1 MSKVVLVINDQGQ
14 QRTLT
19 QSGRNQNNFKEET
32 EGAAADHDF
41 RLEIRDKDLVF
52 IKDKQIHSVVC
63 SLKDVVLKK
72 TAGQNDAQHTPRR
85 QQTTNGSSNTLERAK
100 RIPLPRIKIQ
110 SIASVEE
117 AADYPR
123 SPIFI
128 LSPSRDSS
136 DFTSADDSGFS
147 IDSDGTYSFG
157 DGSPNKVR
165 GRFQIAS
172 GEWELVLSEDP
183 DAINL
188 SITPKSQ
195 GRFLSPS
202 ESSESRLPG
211 SPSAGASEE
220 SLTDT
225 LVNSPSSAGESKK
238 LRMDHY
244 RLRF

>member
-32 EGAAADHDF
+32 EGAAADQGAAADHDF
-41 RLEIRDKDLVF
+41 RLEIRDKELVF

-72 TAGQNDAQHTPRR
+72 PAGQNDAQHTPRR

-100 RIPLPRIKIQ
+100 RIPLP
-110 SIASVEE
+110 IAAVGVQT
-117 AADYPR
+117 DFPT
-123 SPIFI
+123 SP
-128 LSPSRDSS
+128 LYVSTPSPDSS
-136 DFTSADDSGFS
+136 GFTDANNSGFS
-147 IDSDGTYSFG
+147 IESDGTYSFG

-165 GRFQIAS
+165 GRFILADS

-188 SITPKSQ
+188 SITPTQ